1 MGILDAPGL
10 SRSANRISGLLNRFA
25 PADTLMTPAITTDL
39 PTVTLGTSSTVTGR
53 TTSMLST
60 TELNLLG
67 TRGTWETGF
76 GRMRVGDNVTP
87 GVETMLYGDTLELVY
102 DTNVGTG
109 SAQPFWIWVDG
120 KPTTATP
127 FNAGNSTGAGSRSYL
142 KLVFGSV
149 ANRRIEIFGQSI
161 LAFVKVNTPFSSL
174 LTAPP
179 RKPVVGFVFDSFGA
193 GATTETYLSAP
204 FLISR
209 QLGVE
214 CVNASL
220 GGTGYVNAG
229 SFYTFGHAT
238 RVGNV
243 SAASPELIIMSGS
256 VNDDAQTGVQAAATA
271 AYAAYLAAC
280 PQAKIIVFGT
290 QPTNATNT
298 LAANRNS
305 RNAELLAAASAAPNV
320 LAYHDLIGTAT
331 GLPATWAS
339 GGTHTDGDVVTY
351 QGSVWRWRG
360 PTDGNSVPGSS
371 SRWEQVTYAFTGT
384 GQVGSTTGNGSR
396 DFFLASDG
404 VHPTTPG
411 SAAFAIRQAA
421 TIREDLRKTAVS

>member
-25 PADTLMTPAITTDL
+25 PADTLMVPAITTDL
-39 PTVTLGTSSTVTGR
+39 PTVTMDAASSVTGR
-53 TTSMLST
+53 TSSVMST

-67 TRGTWETGF
+67 TRGTWETNY

-87 GVETMLYGDTLELVY
+87 GIETVLYGDTMELCF
-102 DTNVGTG
+102 DTNSG
-109 SAQPFWIWVDG
+109 STQPLWIWVDG

-127 FNAGNSTGAGSRSYL
+127 FNGGAVTAGSRWYL

-161 LAFVKVNTPFSSL
+161 LAFVKINTPFSAL

-214 CVNASL
+214 CVNASI

-229 SFYTFGHAT
+229 SFNIFGSST
-238 RVGNV
+238 RVGNISV
-243 SAASPELIIMSGS
+243 ATPELIIMSGS
-256 VNDDAQTGVQAAATA
+256 VNDDAQSGVQAAATA

-298 LAANRNS
+298 LGANRNA
-305 RNAELLAAASAAPNV
+305 RNAELKAAALAAPNV
-320 LAYHDLIGTAT
+320 LTFHDMIGTAA
-331 GLPATWAS
+331 GLPAAWTS
-339 GGTHTDGDVVTY
+339 GGTRTDGDINTY
-351 QGSVWRWRG
+351 NGSVWRWRG
-360 PTDGNSVPGSS
+360 PQDGNSVPGTS
-371 SRWEQVTYAFTGT
+371 SRWEQMTYAFTGT
-384 GQVGSTTGNGSR
+384 GQIGSTTGNGSR

-404 VHPTTPG
+404 VHPAAPG

-421 TIREDLRKTAVS
+421 AIREDLRAIATA